1 MKISFG
7 IVLVISTLIIMACG
21 SNKPEAI
28 STVDVEKTMNV
39 ARAHLENCLREHTDK
54 TLFPRSTKSDGSLN
68 AVPSR
73 DWTSGFYPGSLWYM
87 YDYTKEKSWADSAAV
102 WTAGLESVKFN
113 THTHDLGFVLYC
125 SFGNGLRLTNNPS
138 YPPIVLQGAQTL
150 IRRFDPEIGSIRSWD
165 FKPWQFPVII
175 DNMMNLELLF
185 WATRYSGDST
195 FYNIAVTHANTTM
208 KNHYRVDNS
217 SYHVVDY
224 DTITNQVSA
233 KKTHQGAAD
242 ESAWARGQAWGLYGF
257 TVMYRET
264 GDKKYLEQAEKIA
277 GFYLNHPNMPKD
289 KVPYWDFN
297 APDIPNAPRDASAAA
312 IAASGLLELSEYSA
326 HKETYFNAAKEILS
340 SLSSAAYLAE
350 PGTNN
355 NFILM
360 HSTGHKPNGSE
371 IDTPISYADYYF
383 LEALLRYRFLKGKM

>member
-1 MKISFG
+1 
-7 IVLVISTLIIMACG
+7 MACG